1 MVGMCVCDTF
11 KEKKAQAQIILA
23 CLNSLFIGSEGGM
36 G

>member
-11 KEKKAQAQIILA
+11 KEKKAQIILA